1 MPLIDQFGDT
11 LKVVATAVTPVVM
24 VSATAILAS
33 GVNTRYISISDR
45 VRSLAREYRDADAS
59 QKRKASIQS
68 QMIIFHR
75 RMHLVSWASRVLYAA
90 VGCFVAV
97 ALLISLSV
105 SKQILLGAT
114 LGMFLAGLGLVVL
127 AIVLQLLE
135 LQQSNKTIEIES
147 IDVLRGSDKP

>member
-1 MPLIDQFGDT
+1 
-11 LKVVATAVTPVVM
+11 
-24 VSATAILAS
+24 
-33 GVNTRYISISDR
+33 
-45 VRSLAREYRDADAS
+45 
-59 QKRKASIQS
+59 
-68 QMIIFHR
+68 
-75 RMHLVSWASRVLYAA
+75 MHLVSWASRVLYAA